1 MVIYY
6 NLIWFNAIALACA
19 CILFLRLCSDIWT
32 VFHILFRIDS
42 LVEHFTS
49 FIMPLWRTN
58 QSCANRKLKDLL
70 SYVRNYVRTYSVPFV
85 YFVVCYLNENV
96 ITQSKTIIKSTTLEL
111 STTNHWLMAGLFV
124 FYRFDAAF
132 NIVFISYSL
141 SLQWF

>member
-1 MVIYY
+1 MVIYC

-32 VFHILFRIDS
+32 VFHIVFRIDS

-85 YFVVCYLNENV
+85 YHVVCYLNENV

-111 STTNHWLMAGLFV
+111 STTNHWLMVGLFV
-124 FYRFDAAF
+124 FYRFDADF
-132 NIVFISYSL
+132 NIFFISYSL